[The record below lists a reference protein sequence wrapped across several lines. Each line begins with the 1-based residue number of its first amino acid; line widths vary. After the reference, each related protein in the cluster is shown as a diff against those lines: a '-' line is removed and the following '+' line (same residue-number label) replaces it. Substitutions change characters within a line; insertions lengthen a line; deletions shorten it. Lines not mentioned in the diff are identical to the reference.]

1 MSELMPP
8 VPDNEM
14 ERILKLSELDVDYA
28 EVQDSLQDLS
38 KLAAKVA
45 GTPISLINLI
55 DSFTQWTV
63 SNYGLPLEQMPRHD
77 SVCQYTI
84 VAGEEKLEVKDLRI
98 DDRFKD
104 KFYVT
109 GPPLL
114 KYYFGVPLQT
124 TDGLNLGA
132 LCVLDRVGR
141 EISPEKIELLKII
154 ANEIVNRLTAYQLI
168 RDLKSKVKEVG
179 DTQRKVA
186 HDIRGPLGGIVSLAQ
201 IISQQGSENKM
212 DQVLEFIGLIQ
223 KSGRSLLE
231 LANEILDADKRVDAS
246 AVKSSNTQATADT
259 FNLQIF
265 KDKLEKLFTPQAIP
279 KDIRFTVSTL
289 DQNETIPF
297 SKNKLLQIT
306 GNLISNAIKFT
317 PQHGT
322 VTVELGLVVTSTD
335 KNLQIK
341 VTDTGVGLDTLAV
354 EQLLTQ
360 GSVSSTTG
368 TVGEQGYGFGLALVK
383 HLVDDL
389 KGTIEVVSKPGK
401 GAIFTIVIPNV

>member
-1 MSELMPP
+1 MSELIPP
-8 VPDNEM
+8 VPANEM
-14 ERILKLSELDVDYA
+14 ERILKLSDLDVDYA

-45 GTPISLINLI
+45 GTSISLINLI

-63 SNYGLPLEQMPRHD
+63 SNYGLQLEQMPRTD

-84 VAGEEKLEVKDLRI
+84 VAKEEKLEVKDLSA

-109 GPPLL
+109 GEPLL

-124 TDGLNLGA
+124 ADGLNLGA
-132 LCVLDRVGR
+132 LCVLDRVGK
-141 EISPEKIELLKII
+141 EISPEKVELLKII
-154 ANEIVNRLTAYQLI
+154 ANEIVSRLTAYQVI
-168 RDLKSKVKEVG
+168 KELKSKVREAG

-201 IISQQGSENKM
+201 IISQQGNENKM

-231 LANEILDADKRVDAS
+231 LANEILGADKRVDVAP
-246 AVKSSNTQATADT
+246 VKSAHTQSAADT

-279 KDIRFTVSTL
+279 KNINFTVSIL
-289 DQNETIPF
+289 DDNETIPF

-317 PQHGT
+317 PQNGA
-322 VTVELGLVVTSTD
+322 VTVELGLVVTSAD

-341 VTDTGVGLDTLAV
+341 VTDTGVGLDTVAV
-354 EQLLTQ
+354 AQLFTQ
-360 GSVSSTTG
+360 GAVSSTTG

-389 KGTIEVVSKPGK
+389 KGRIEVVSKPGE
-401 GAIFTIVIPNV
+401 GAVFTVAIPNV

>member
-1 MSELMPP
+1 MSELIPP

-38 KLAAKVA
+38 KLAAKVT

-84 VAGEEKLEVKDLRI
+84 VAREEKLEVKDLSL

-104 KFYVT
+104 KFYVA

-114 KYYFGVPLQT
+114 KYYLGVPLQT
-124 TDGLNLGA
+124 ADGLNLGA
-132 LCVLDRVGR
+132 LCVLDQIGR

-154 ANEIVNRLTAYQLI
+154 ANEIVSRLTAYQVI
-168 RDLKSKVKEVG
+168 RDLKSKVKEAG

-201 IISQQGSENKM
+201 IISQQGNENKM

-231 LANEILDADKRVDAS
+231 LANEILSADKRVDAS

-279 KDIRFTVSTL
+279 KDIRFIVRIL

-297 SKNKLLQIT
+297 SKNKLLQIA

-322 VTVELGLVVTSTD
+322 VTIELGLVVTSVD

-341 VTDTGVGLDTLAV
+341 VTDTGVGLDSVAV
-354 EQLLTQ
+354 EQLFTQ

-389 KGTIEVVSKPGK
+389 KGKIEVVSKPGE
-401 GAIFTIVIPNV
+401 GAVFTVAIPNV

>member
-1 MSELMPP
+1 MPP
-8 VPDNEM
+8 VPNNEM
-14 ERILKLSELDVDYA
+14 ERILKLSEFDVDYA
-28 EVQDSLQDLS
+28 EVQDSLQDLT

-45 GTPISLINLI
+45 GTSISLINLI

-63 SNYGLPLEQMPRHD
+63 SNYGLALEQMPRTD

-84 VAGEEKLEVKDLRI
+84 VAKEEKLEVKDLSA

-109 GPPLL
+109 GEPLL

-124 TDGLNLGA
+124 ADGLNLGA
-132 LCVLDRVGR
+132 LCVLDQVGR
-141 EISPEKIELLKII
+141 EISPEKVELLKII
-154 ANEIVNRLTAYQLI
+154 ANEIVNRLTAYQVI
-168 RDLKSKVKEVG
+168 KELKSKVKEAG

-201 IISQQGSENKM
+201 IISQQGNENKM

-231 LANEILDADKRVDAS
+231 LANEILGADKRVDVS
-246 AVKSSNTQATADT
+246 AAKSSHTLSAADT

-279 KDIRFTVSTL
+279 KDIRFTVRIL
-289 DQNETIPF
+289 DENETIPF

-317 PQHGT
+317 PQHGA

-341 VTDTGVGLDTLAV
+341 VTDTGVGLDTVAV
-354 EQLLTQ
+354 EQLFTQ
-360 GSVSSTTG
+360 GAVSSTTG

-389 KGTIEVVSKPGK
+389 KGKIDVVSKPGE
-401 GAIFTIVIPNV
+401 GAIFTVAIPNV

>member
-1 MSELMPP
+1 
-8 VPDNEM
+8 M
-14 ERILKLSELDVDYA
+14 ERILKLSALDVDYA
-28 EVQDSLQDLS
+28 EVQDSLQDLT

-45 GTPISLINLI
+45 GTSISLINLI

-63 SNYGLPLEQMPRHD
+63 SNYGLQLEQMPRTD

-84 VAGEEKLEVKDLRI
+84 VAKEEKLEVTDLSM
-98 DDRFKD
+98 DERFKD

-124 TDGLNLGA
+124 ADGFNLGA
-132 LCVLDRVGR
+132 LCVLDQVGR

-154 ANEIVNRLTAYQLI
+154 ANEIVNRLTTYQVI
-168 RDLKSKVKEVG
+168 RNLSSKVKEAG
-179 DTQRKVA
+179 ETQRKVA

-201 IISQQGSENKM
+201 IISQQGNDNKM
-212 DQVLEFIGLIQ
+212 EQVLEFIGLIQ

-231 LANEILDADKRVDAS
+231 LANEILGTDKRVDAT
-246 AVKSSNTQATADT
+246 ATQLHSDTPAAGT
-259 FNLQIF
+259 FNLRVF

-279 KDIRFTVSTL
+279 KDIRFTVRLL

-306 GNLISNAIKFT
+306 GNLVSNAIKFT
-317 PQHGT
+317 PQHGS
-322 VTVELGLVVTSTD
+322 VTVELGLVVASVD

-354 EQLLTQ
+354 EQLFTQ
-360 GSVSSTTG
+360 GAVSSTTG
-368 TVGEQGYGFGLALVK
+368 TQGEQGYGFGLALVK

-389 KGTIEVVSKPGK
+389 KGQIEVASKPGE
-401 GAIFTIVIPNV
+401 GAVFTVTIPNV

>member
-14 ERILKLSELDVDYA
+14 ERILKLSEFDVDYA
-28 EVQDSLQDLS
+28 EVQDSLQDLT

-45 GTPISLINLI
+45 GTSISLINLI

-63 SNYGLPLEQMPRHD
+63 SNYGLALEQMPRTD

-84 VAGEEKLEVKDLRI
+84 VAKEEKLEVKDLSA

-109 GPPLL
+109 GEPLL

-124 TDGLNLGA
+124 ADGLNLGA
-132 LCVLDRVGR
+132 LCVLDQVGR
-141 EISPEKIELLKII
+141 EISPEKVELLKII
-154 ANEIVNRLTAYQLI
+154 ANEIVNRLTAYQVI
-168 RDLKSKVKEVG
+168 KELKSKVKEAG

-201 IISQQGSENKM
+201 IISQQGNENKM

-231 LANEILDADKRVDAS
+231 LANEILGADKRVDTAS
-246 AVKSSNTQATADT
+246 VKSDHPQAAPDT
-259 FNLQIF
+259 FNLQVF

-279 KDIRFTVSTL
+279 KDIRFTVAIANE
-289 DQNETIPF
+289 NETIPF

-317 PQHGT
+317 PQYGT
-322 VTVELGLVVTSTD
+322 VTVALGLMIADKD

-341 VTDTGVGLDTLAV
+341 VSDTGVGLDTVAV
-354 EQLLTQ
+354 QQLFTQ
-360 GSVSSTTG
+360 GAVPSTSG

-389 KGTIEVVSKPGK
+389 KGSIDVESKPGE
-401 GAIFTIVIPNV
+401 GAVFTIVIPNV

>member
-1 MSELMPP
+1 MSELIPP
-8 VPDNEM
+8 VPANEM

-28 EVQDSLQDLS
+28 ELQDSLQDLS

-45 GTPISLINLI
+45 GTSISLINLI

-63 SNYGLPLEQMPRHD
+63 SNYGLQLEQMSRTD

-84 VAGEEKLEVKDLRI
+84 VAKEEKLEVKDLSA

-109 GPPLL
+109 GEPLL

-124 TDGLNLGA
+124 SDGLNLGA
-132 LCVLDRVGR
+132 LCVLDQVGR
-141 EISPEKIELLKII
+141 EISPEKVELLKII
-154 ANEIVNRLTAYQLI
+154 ANEIVSRLTAYQVI
-168 RDLKSKVKEVG
+168 KELKSKVREAG
-179 DTQRKVA
+179 DAQRKVA

-201 IISQQGSENKM
+201 IISQQGNENKM

-231 LANEILDADKRVDAS
+231 LANEILGADKRVDAS
-246 AVKSSNTQATADT
+246 PVKFAHTQPAADT

-279 KDIRFTVSTL
+279 KNIRFTVSIL
-289 DQNETIPF
+289 DDNETIPF

-317 PQHGT
+317 PQNGT

-341 VTDTGVGLDTLAV
+341 VTDTGVGLDTVAV
-354 EQLLTQ
+354 AQLFTQ
-360 GSVSSTTG
+360 GAVSSTSG

-389 KGTIEVVSKPGK
+389 KGRIEVVSKPGE
-401 GAIFTIVIPNV
+401 GAVFTVAIPNV

>member
-63 SNYGLPLEQMPRHD
+63 SNYGLPLEQMPRHE

-84 VAGEEKLEVKDLRI
+84 VAREEKLEVKDLSV

-114 KYYFGVPLQT
+114 KYYLGVPLQT
-124 TDGLNLGA
+124 ADGLNLGA
-132 LCVLDRVGR
+132 LCVLDQVGR

-154 ANEIVNRLTAYQLI
+154 ANEIVNRLTAYQVI
-168 RDLKSKVKEVG
+168 KELKSKVREAG

-201 IISQQGSENKM
+201 IISQQGNENKM

-231 LANEILDADKRVDAS
+231 LANDILGADKRVDAS
-246 AVKSSNTQATADT
+246 AVRFSQTQATADT

-279 KDIRFTVSTL
+279 KDIRFTVRIH
-289 DQNETIPF
+289 DQHESIPF
-297 SKNKLLQIT
+297 SKNKLLQIA

-317 PQHGT
+317 PQHGF
-322 VTVELGLVVTSTD
+322 VAVELGLVVTSAD

-341 VTDTGVGLDTLAV
+341 VTDSGVGLDTVAV
-354 EQLLTQ
+354 KQLFTQ
-360 GSVSSTTG
+360 GAVSSTSG

-389 KGTIEVVSKPGK
+389 KGSIDVVSKPGE
-401 GAIFTIVIPNV
+401 GAIFTISIPNV